1 MFLSPRIRLKPL
13 ATLCRR
19 LAFATSAGLED
30 RKIWRDEAARS
41 RGREQVALQEV
52 ADRLARGESISD
64 ALAQSDG
71 YLPRMFKQIVAIGDT
86 SGRLDHAYKRL
97 AEHYEHAQT
106 AKRSLMTALAWPM
119 IQLFI
124 AMAVVGLV
132 IWISGAL
139 QLQNLDGEPLDLFGL
154 GISGSSGLVL
164 YVGCIGV
171 AVAAVLLAIEAGR
184 RGVLWTRH
192 LQRGLLRVPALG
204 EAVRTLAL
212 ARFTWALQLILDTS
226 MDLRKALPL
235 ALDASGND
243 YYRSLGP
250 QVASNIQHGMSL
262 HSALA
267 ETNAFPSD
275 LLESI
280 AIGEQTGMMSETMER
295 LSKEYQRRSNTAI
308 SIIGQTIG
316 YVVWAVVIVLIV
328 ILIFRAAG
336 MYIGMINQAA
346 SPDFMK

>member
-1 MFLSPRIRLKPL
+1 MYFSPRIRLKPL
-13 ATLCRR
+13 ANLCRR

-30 RKIWRDEAARS
+30 RKIWRDEATRS
-41 RGREQVALQEV
+41 RGREQVALQDV

-64 ALAQSDG
+64 ALAEADE
-71 YLPRMFKQIVAIGDT
+71 YLPRMFKQIVAIGDA

-97 AEHYEHAQT
+97 AEHYEHAQA

-124 AMAVVGLV
+124 ALFVVGIV
-132 IWISGAL
+132 IFISGAL
-139 QLQNLDGEPLDLFGL
+139 ELPNLDGSPLDLFGL
-154 GISGSSGLVL
+154 GITGSSGLIL
-164 YVGCIGV
+164 YVGFI
-171 AVAAVLLAIEAGR
+171 AVAASAIVLAIEAGR
-184 RGVLWTRH
+184 RGMLWTRQ
-192 LQRGLLRVPALG
+192 LQRWLLGVPAIG
-204 EAVRTLAL
+204 DAMRTLAL
-212 ARFTWALQLILDTS
+212 ARFTWALQLIFDTS

-243 YYRSLGP
+243 YYRRLGP
-250 QVASNIQHGMSL
+250 QVASNIQRGMSL

-267 ETNAFPSD
+267 ETGAFPTD
-275 LLESI
+275 LLDSI
-280 AIGEQTGMMSETMER
+280 AVGEQSGMLSETMER

-316 YVVWAVVIVLIV
+316 YVVWGVVIVLIV

-336 MYIGMINQAA
+336 VYIGMINQAA